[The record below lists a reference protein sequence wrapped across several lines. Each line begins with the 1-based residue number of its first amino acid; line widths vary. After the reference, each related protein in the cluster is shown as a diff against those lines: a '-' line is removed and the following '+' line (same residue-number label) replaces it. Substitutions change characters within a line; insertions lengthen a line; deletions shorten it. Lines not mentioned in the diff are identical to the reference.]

1 MRKEKKQAQTIR
13 EAQHSTAHLKMKWKR
28 DTTFAIVQFNWLSLW
43 LIELSKGGIDKKNDY
58 DDDDD

>member
-13 EAQHSTAHLKMKWKR
+13 KAQHSAHLKMKWKR

-43 LIELSKGGIDKKNDY
+43 LIELSKGGIDKN
-58 DDDDD
+58 DDDD